1 MDVNL
6 SKAVRSNLLS
16 LQNTA
21 TMMGK
26 TQERL
31 ATGLKV
37 NSALDNPTN
46 FFTASSLKS
55 RAGDLGHP
63 LLAAASE

>member
-1 MDVNL
+1 MSDISL

-16 LQNTA
+16 LQITA

-31 ATGLKV
+31 ATGNRV
-37 NSALDNPTN
+37 NSALDNPQASAGRVVRRCRRAN
-46 FFTASSLKS
+46 FLRPALC
-55 RAGDLGHP
+55 R
-63 LLAAASE
+63 